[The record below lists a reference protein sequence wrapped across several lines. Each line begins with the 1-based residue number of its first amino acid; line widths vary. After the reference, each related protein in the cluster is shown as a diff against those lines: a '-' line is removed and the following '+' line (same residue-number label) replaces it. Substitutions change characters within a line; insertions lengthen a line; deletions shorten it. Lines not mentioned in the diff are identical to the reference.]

1 MTLDRRVTAESFWR
15 DSAPLALASKSA
27 GRRLV
32 LEQAGVPFTI
42 HPADVDE
49 RRIEAEILAA
59 GGGPD
64 GVVLRL
70 AAEKA
75 RVVSRALPGRLV
87 LGADQAASCA
97 GRIFG
102 KPATRDKAAEQ
113 LRRLSGRAHRLHS
126 AVALARDGAILFET
140 VEHADI
146 EMRALSEDFIAAYL
160 DAMGDAVLTTAGA
173 YQVEGLGAHLFA
185 SVQGDHWTIIGLPL
199 LPVLEALR
207 RVGVLRG

>member
-1 MTLDRRVTAESFWR
+1 MTAEASSTAESFWR

-32 LEQAGVPFTI
+32 LEQAGLPFTI
-42 HPADVDE
+42 HPADLDE
-49 RRIEAEILAA
+49 RRIEAEVLSA

-75 RVVSRALPGRLV
+75 RAVSRQLPGRLV

-97 GRIFG
+97 GAIFG
-102 KPATRDKAAEQ
+102 KPETREKAAAQ
-113 LRRLSGRAHRLHS
+113 LRRLSGRTHRLHS

-140 VEHADI
+140 VRHADI
-146 EMRALSEDFIAAYL
+146 EMRELSEEFIATYL
-160 DAMGDAVLTTAGA
+160 DAMGDTVLTTAGA

-207 RVGVLRG
+207 RAGALRG